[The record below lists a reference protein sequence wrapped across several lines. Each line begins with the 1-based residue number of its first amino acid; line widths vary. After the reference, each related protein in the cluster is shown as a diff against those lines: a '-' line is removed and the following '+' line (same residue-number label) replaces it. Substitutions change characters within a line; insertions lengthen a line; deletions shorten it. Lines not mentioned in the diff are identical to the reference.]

1 MSKARTTVHI
11 SRSKYGR
18 FGKNRIEPTERVMV
32 GDTGSNS
39 IMVQTAG
46 DGTFRSMSIHTFARD
61 DELSTY
67 VTIRLPDGTSR
78 EYHLEIRQDGRADL
92 VEGVDCGRGIL
103 EFKHNRVP
111 NGATPMTQ

>member
-18 FGKNRIEPTERVMV
+18 FGKNRQDPTERVMV

-46 DGTFRSMSIHTFARD
+46 DGTFQSMSLYTFARE

-67 VTIRLPDGTSR
+67 ITVRTSAGINR
-78 EYHLEIRQDGRADL
+78 EYHLEIRQDGRAHL
-92 VEGVDCGRGIL
+92 VEGRDCGRGIL
-103 EFKHNRVP
+103 EFNHHSNPAVL
-111 NGATPMTQ
+111 GAAR